1 MDFWVRT
8 KIQRISSKR
17 LPRIEPPYVIPQFK
31 RMDFKSKTLI
41 SVNDQDNKQ
50 SPQKRIDEQRNI
62 TDQLSGRIATHVF
75 LVD

>member
-8 KIQRISSKR
+8 KIQRVLLKR

-31 RMDFKSKTLI
+31 RMDFISKTRI

>member
-17 LPRIEPPYVIPQFK
+17 LPRIEPPSVIPQLK
-31 RMDFKSKTLI
+31 RMDFKSKILI